1 VSDNILNKVAVLI
14 PSLDPDET
22 LVKYTKELAEAGFT
36 TIIVVNDGSK
46 PEKEAIFD
54 AVAAQGV
61 TVLHHAVN
69 QGKGRGLKTGFHYFL
84 RSFTAEEMYG
94 VVTADADGQHSVE
107 DTVKVAKRLAK
118 EQALVLGTRCFSE
131 ENVPFKSR
139 SGNRLTT
146 LVFKLLYGKTI
157 HDTQTG
163 LRGIPYPYVADCLRM
178 DGERFEYET
187 AMLIDAIRSKMNMVE
202 EPIQTIYINSNRETH
217 FSAVRDSLKIYRVI
231 FRCFFKYIIT
241 ALLSFVIDIGLFF
254 VLTKTIFG
262 ALDVKW
268 AVLLGT
274 VIARICSS
282 LFNYTMNKNVT
293 FESKGSGW
301 KTMLKYYLLC
311 AVQALLSWVLVTVLF
326 SKLQWDTTV
335 LKMLV
340 DTLLFFF
347 SYQIQRLWVFK
358 EEA

>member
-1 VSDNILNKVAVLI
+1 MKENILNRVAVLI

-22 LVKYTKELAEAGFT
+22 LVKYTRELAEAGFQ

-46 PEKEAIFD
+46 AEKEAIFD
-54 AVAAQGV
+54 AVGAQGV

-69 QGKGRGLKTGFHYFL
+69 QGKGRALKTGFHFFL
-84 RSFTAEEMYG
+84 RKYTEDEMCG
-94 VVTADADGQHSVE
+94 IVTADADGQHSVE
-107 DTVKVAKRLAK
+107 DTVKVAKRLEK
-118 EQALVLGTRCFSE
+118 EGSLVLGTRCFSE
-131 ENVPFKSR
+131 DNVPFKSR
-139 SGNRLTT
+139 NGNRLTT
-146 LVFKLLYGKTI
+146 LVFQLLYGKTI

-163 LRGIPYPYVADCLRM
+163 LRGIPYSYVTECLKM

-187 AMLIDAIRSKMNMVE
+187 AMLIDTIRSKMDMVE

-217 FSAVRDSLKIYRVI
+217 FSAVRDSLRIYSVI
-231 FRCFFKYIIT
+231 FKCFFKYTIT
-241 ALLSFVIDIGLFF
+241 ALLSFVIDIGLFSL
-254 VLTKTIFG
+254 LTKAVFG
-262 ALDVKW
+262 AMEVKW

-293 FESKGSGW
+293 FENKESNL

-311 AVQALLSWVLVTVLF
+311 AVQALLSWGLVTFMF
-326 SKLQWDTTV
+326 SRLQWDTTF

-340 DTLLFFF
+340 DTVLFFF

-358 EEA
+358 GGA

>member
-1 VSDNILNKVAVLI
+1 MKDNILDRVVVLI

-22 LVKYTKELAEAGFT
+22 LARYTKELSEAGFE

-46 PEKEAIFD
+46 KEKEVIFGELE
-54 AVAAQGV
+54 AQGV

-69 QGKGRGLKTGFHYFL
+69 QGKGRALKTGFHYFL
-84 RSFTAEEMYG
+84 RQFSSEEMYG

-107 DTVKVAKRLAK
+107 DTVKVAKRLEA
-118 EQALVLGTRCFSE
+118 EEALVLGTRCFSE
-131 ENVPFKSR
+131 DNVPFKSR
-139 SGNRLTT
+139 SGNQLTT

-163 LRGIPYPYVADCLRM
+163 LRGIPYSYVSECLKM

-187 AMLIDAIRSKMNMVE
+187 GMLIDAIRRKMNMVE

-231 FRCFFKYIIT
+231 FRCFFKYTIT
-241 ALLSFVIDIGLFF
+241 AILSFVIDIGLFSI
-254 VLTKTIFG
+254 LTKIVFG
-262 ALDVKW
+262 LLDVKW

-274 VIARICSS
+274 IIARVCSS

-293 FESKGSGW
+293 FESKGSNG
-301 KTMLKYYLLC
+301 KTMLRYYILC
-311 AVQALLSWVLVTVLF
+311 AVQALLSWLLVTVMF

-340 DTLLFFF
+340 DTLLFIL
-347 SYQIQRLWVFK
+347 SYQIQRLWVFR